1 MWLIIF
7 VKKEYSSQVT
17 KIHSNSIAKGVG
29 NFLGNKG
36 GVAKSFMI
44 RNRLFSFI
52 AVHLKHGQN
61 KSDARNE
68 MASQLMRE
76 MQLTNLQSQI
86 GGLEIDQIADFS
98 IFMGDLNY
106 RLNTTFE
113 DLNNS
118 NTLEALEMVGT
129 KKE

>member
-1 MWLIIF
+1 
-7 VKKEYSSQVT
+7 
-17 KIHSNSIAKGVG
+17 
-29 NFLGNKG
+29 
-36 GVAKSFMI
+36 
-44 RNRLFSFI
+44 
-52 AVHLKHGQN
+52 
-61 KSDARNE
+61 

-98 IFMGDLNY
+98 FFMGDLNY